1 MREIPQRAISII
13 CEIYEHQQK
22 NETKKNRKNSQ
33 AKVSGIWD
41 NFFWKRGNAYANEAI
56 DHYRLV
62 ITFGI
67 PFEFMY
73 VSVDRQLSVH
83 KCSCLIFYLLLSP
96 LYLSH
101 ISISCFDGTV
111 IKLETEKMT
120 IIFFLFVLFHCEF

>member
-22 NETKKNRKNSQ
+22 NETKKKTERILKLKCL
-33 AKVSGIWD
+33 AFETI
-41 NFFWKRGNAYANEAI
+41 FFWKRGNAYANEAI

-83 KCSCLIFYLLLSP
+83 KCSCL
-96 LYLSH
+96 
-101 ISISCFDGTV
+101 
-111 IKLETEKMT
+111 
-120 IIFFLFVLFHCEF
+120 FFLLIAIASLSESHFDFVL